1 MAQAFVSQYEPSA
14 TAQILGD
21 SFERGDSEVPA
32 SCESPIVFEP
42 GETKDEPLAA
52 YRQRIHRRLAP
63 IVKKLVFALLGPDQ
77 ERDDVT
83 HEIFI
88 RIFLGLSR
96 LRDPERL
103 EQWAARVAIN
113 TVKNEL
119 RRRRLR
125 RFVSWDPLLEPDRLV
140 SHTDFD
146 ARSLALRAARAM
158 DQLPERERA
167 LLLRR
172 WFQSTT
178 TDMLAVDAACSA
190 RTIKR
195 RLHRAQTRF
204 DRVVKRDASLASWL
218 EDHGVTDD
226 EEANEGV

>member
-14 TAQILGD
+14 KAQILDD
-21 SFERGDSEVPA
+21 SFDRGDSGPTEPP
-32 SCESPIVFEP
+32 ESGIVFAREAS
-42 GETKDEPLAA
+42 GESLGA
-52 YRQRIHRRLAP
+52 YQRRIHETLAP
-63 IVKKLVFALLGPDQ
+63 VVRKLVFALLGPDQ
-77 ERDDVT
+77 EREDVT

-113 TVKNEL
+113 TIKNEL

-125 RFVSWDPLLEPDRLV
+125 RFISWDPLLEPDRLV

-146 ARSLALRAARAM
+146 ASGLAHRAVRAM
-158 DQLPERERA
+158 GQLPERERL

-172 WFQSTT
+172 WFQASTT
-178 TDMLAVDAACSA
+178 DELALDSACSA

-195 RLHRAQTRF
+195 RLRRAQTRF
-204 DRVVKRDASLASWL
+204 DRMVQRDASLANWL
-218 EDHGVTDD
+218 EDRGETEA
-226 EEANEGV
+226 EEDSTACV